1 MSTEMKTKFKLN
13 GNQKVIRNMK
23 PRIDFKNQD
32 FVAMLREDKE
42 RARELLDPA
51 EYYVWDYLMDIPPYY
66 ISKGNP
72 YYVDYVLCRHQLV
85 KSDEHEGLS
94 EWTYKKAVNGLI
106 EKGYLCH
113 VKGNLYTVYN
123 QQYEDEI

>member
-23 PRIDFKNQD
+23 PRIDFKSQD

-42 RARELLDPA
+42 QARELLDPA

-72 YYVDYVLCRHQLV
+72 HYVDFVLCRNQLV
-85 KSDEHEGLS
+85 KSESHEGLS

-113 VKGNLYTVYN
+113 VKGNLYAVHN
-123 QQYEDEI
+123 QPYEDEI